1 MRRVFLIAA
10 LCALVIPL
18 GALAGGGNPV
28 ITVPEDMTVEAQ
40 GFAGAIVTY
49 TASAV
54 NGDGDPIT
62 VTCAPP
68 SGSTFGF
75 GRTTVTCTARDGS
88 RTSTKRFYITVVD
101 TTPPAITVPQPQRV
115 TTTSRSGKIFS
126 YTASATDIVDGSV
139 PVNCYPVSD
148 AFFPVGTTTVI
159 CNAADRRGNGSATSF
174 TVTVVFANRSARRT
188 AILAPRAG
196 ETVRTAPLLRWRG
209 ASKARFY
216 NVQLFRRGHK
226 VLTVW
231 PSRTRFRLHARWT
244 FRGHEYR
251 LKPGN
256 YSWLVWPA
264 YGTTAKPRYG
274 KLLGQSSFI
283 FARK

>member
-1 MRRVFLIAA
+1 MRRVFLISA
-10 LCALVIPL
+10 LCALLVPL
-18 GALAGGGNPV
+18 GALAGGGDPV
-28 ITVPEDMTVEAQ
+28 ITVPADMTVEAQ
-40 GFAGAIVTY
+40 GFAGATVTY

-75 GRTTVTCTARDGS
+75 GRTTVTCTARDGN

-101 TTPPAITVPQPQRV
+101 RQPPVITAPGPLQVE
-115 TTTSRSGKIFS
+115 TTSRSGKTVS
-126 YTASATDIVDGSV
+126 YTVSANDVVDGPV
-139 PVNCYPVSD
+139 PLNCYPATGVV
-148 AFFPVGTTTVI
+148 FPVGTTTVN
-159 CNAADRRGNGSATSF
+159 CNAIDRRGNGSAVAF
-174 TVTVVFANRSARRT
+174 TVTVVFKAKRTARRT
-188 AILAPRAG
+188 AMIAPKAG
-196 ETVRTAPLLRWRG
+196 QTVRAAPVLRWR
-209 ASKARFY
+209 AAAKARFY

-231 PSRTRFRLHARWT
+231 PRSPRFRLHARWT

-251 LKPGN
+251 LRPGN

-283 FARK
+283 FKK